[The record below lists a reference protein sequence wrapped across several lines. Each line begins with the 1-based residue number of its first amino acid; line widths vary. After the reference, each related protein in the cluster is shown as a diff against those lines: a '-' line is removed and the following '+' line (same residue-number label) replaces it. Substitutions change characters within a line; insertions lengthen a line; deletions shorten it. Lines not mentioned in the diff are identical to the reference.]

1 MEELSKTINTYARKH
16 LETISRNLNLNHRS
30 QSEKIP
36 SYWKP
41 PYDNSFC
48 AETEVAVQVLKLA
61 QSMNLD
67 RVTIEGDALNVI
79 MTFSGMSKVED

>member
-1 MEELSKTINTYARKH
+1 MNFDASFVNECTSMGVVLRNNVSVMPKYFQNEL
-16 LETISRNLNLNHRS
+16 
-30 QSEKIP
+30 
-36 SYWKP
+36 
-41 PYDNSFC
+41 SFC
-48 AETEVAVQVLKLA
+48 AETEAAVQVLKLA